1 MKTLITINSITNL
14 STLLNLKPPP
24 TPKFD
29 THTQSGIIPILNGQ
43 NSTWVLIGMNK
54 LWGKTEAYLKW
65 VLIGAIGKPFF
76 LASMKSTNELSSLL
90 KMVRTKKR
98 FLQIER
104 GSMREKE
111 REDQWGRERERE
123 HTDWWGKLRGVRF
136 VGSGLRARRREVES
150 TAARLGIRRLRVS

>member
-14 STLLNLKPPP
+14 STLFNPKPPP

-29 THTQSGIIPILNGQ
+29 MHTQSGIIPILNGQ

-54 LWGKTEAYLKW
+54 LWGKTKAYLKW
-65 VLIGAIGKPFF
+65 VLIGAVGKPFF
-76 LASMKSTNELSSLL
+76 LALVKLTNELSSLL
-90 KMVRTKKR
+90 KMVWTEKR

-104 GSMREKE
+104 GSMRE
-111 REDQWGRERERE
+111 RERERE

-150 TAARLGIRRLRVS
+150 TAARLGIGRLRVS